1 MIEVKWFPPAWVQ
14 IKSEESVIY
23 IDPSF
28 INTYYEN
35 HPLKIILSKWPDET
49 DGLPEKLE
57 MADLILFTHEHRD
70 HCNKMT
76 VDHLKGKD
84 TILIGPK
91 KCKKEIGSQLKIMK
105 AVEEFSAG
113 DFRINTIQ
121 AYNPPKGSSVKKFHK
136 KDSGIGYV
144 VSIGSKKIYHP
155 GDTGFI
161 PEMKELSD
169 IDVAFFPIDGMYTMD
184 VDEAVQAALQISPKI
199 AVPIHDMGKND
210 PNMFKEKLE
219 SESDVEARI
228 LTIGESII
236 L

>member
-1 MIEVKWFPPAWVQ
+1 MVEVKWFPPAWVQ
-14 IKSEESVIY
+14 IKSEKSVIY
-23 IDPSF
+23 IDPSY

-35 HPLKIILSKWPDET
+35 HPSKIVLSKRPDET

-57 MADLILFTHEHRD
+57 MADLILLTHEHRD
-70 HCNKMT
+70 HCNKLT
-76 VDHLKGKD
+76 IDHLKDKD
-84 TILIGPK
+84 TIIIGPK

-113 DFRINTIQ
+113 DFTIKTVQ
-121 AYNPPKGSSVKKFHK
+121 AYNPPNGSSVKKFHK

-155 GDTGFI
+155 GDTGFV
-161 PEMKELSD
+161 PEMKELRGID
-169 IDVAFFPIDGMYTMD
+169 IAFFPIDGMYTMD
-184 VDEAVQAALQISPKI
+184 IGEAVQAAMQISPKI

-210 PNMFKEKLE
+210 PNMFKAKLE
-219 SESDVEARI
+219 SESAVKVRI
-228 LTIGESII
+228 LSIGESIK